1 MSSVIVSSC
10 RRMRRLRRMRRM
22 RRMRRG
28 FGRFPRL
35 RVFKTA
41 IDQKYVTVIL
51 RFGIVWNFE

>member
-1 MSSVIVSSC
+1 
-10 RRMRRLRRMRRM
+10 MRRLRRMRRM